1 MSSAWTIYVTVL
13 TVVMIVGCTWLLWV
27 TSRPARGEGET
38 TGHVWDDDL
47 REYNKPLPRWWLVLF
62 YATILFTIGY
72 QARYP
77 ILDGFEGYGGSTSA
91 KEHDAAR
98 AQAEATLARLV
109 ARFENMPVEDIAR
122 DPDGLRLGRSIF
134 GNYCAQCHGSDARGA
149 IGFPNLTDHDWI
161 WGGEPEIILATIL
174 DGREGIMPPLAA
186 ALGSDLAVSE

>member
-72 QARYP
+72 LVWYP
-77 ILDGFEGYGGSTSA
+77 GLGGFEGIGGWTSA

-98 AQAEATLARLV
+98 AEAEAKLAPLF
-109 ARFENMPVEDIAR
+109 ARFEYMQVEDIAR
-122 DPDGLRLGRSIF
+122 VRSS
-134 GNYCAQCHGSDARGA
+134 ATTAR
-149 IGFPNLTDHDWI
+149 N
-161 WGGEPEIILATIL
+161 ATA
-174 DGREGIMPPLAA
+174 PTPAA
-186 ALGSDLAVSE
+186 PSASPT